1 MTVDQLIDWFPISAT
16 WPGLTFLLVVLI
28 CAVPVFLL
36 IAVYALVVIYGELK
50 ISSFMQ
56 DKVGP
61 MGQGVGLHAWRWGL
75 LQPIADALKLIL
87 KEDIIPAAADKKL
100 FILAPFIVFIGA
112 FIAFS
117 ALPFSQ
123 TLIIADMN
131 IFYEHDICL

>member
-16 WPGLTFLLVVLI
+16 WPGLTFLLAVLI
-28 CAVPVFLL
+28 CAVPVFLF

-100 FILAPFIVFIGA
+100 FILAPFIVFI
-112 FIAFS
+112 
-117 ALPFSQ
+117 
-123 TLIIADMN
+123 
-131 IFYEHDICL
+131 EHLLLFQHCHLARLLLLQI